1 MLINKEKVCN
11 KYTKDKGMKAEYK
24 NQQEDNKIG
33 VKEPRNYK
41 IEKSWQMA
49 IVLCPYLLVMTFNVS
64 GLILQSKDIGSVD

>member
-11 KYTKDKGMKAEYK
+11 KYTKDKGMKAQYK

-41 IEKSWQMA
+41 IEKS
-49 IVLCPYLLVMTFNVS
+49 
-64 GLILQSKDIGSVD
+64 